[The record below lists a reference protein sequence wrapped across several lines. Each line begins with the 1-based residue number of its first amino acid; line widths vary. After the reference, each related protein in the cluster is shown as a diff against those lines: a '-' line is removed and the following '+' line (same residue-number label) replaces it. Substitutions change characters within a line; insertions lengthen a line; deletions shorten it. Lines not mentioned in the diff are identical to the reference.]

1 MYVTIITEH
10 LFWELEVNIM
20 HKSFVFRIY
29 PNATQRELIAK
40 TFGCTRLIYNHFLDH
55 KIKAYKESGES
66 VSYSNCASLL
76 TSLKKELAFLK
87 EVDSIAL
94 QQSLRH
100 LDTAYKNF
108 FTNPAS
114 GFPKFK
120 SKKSHNFSYSTV
132 NVNNNICLD
141 GGYIKLPKLGTVRVR
156 QHREIPEGY
165 KLKSATVKQVSS
177 GKYYVSVL
185 FEYENQVIV
194 KNGGTSIGLD
204 FSMHSLFVGSNGL
217 ICDYPR
223 FYRKCEERLSREQ
236 RKLSHMKKGS
246 SNYRKQR
253 IKVARIHEK
262 VSNQR
267 KDFLHKK
274 SLSLAESYSLVA
286 VEDLNMKAVSRSLNF
301 GKSVADNGWNMFLNM
316 LSYKLEERGGQLVK
330 VDRFFPSSQ
339 TCSNC
344 GNINPVTKNLAVREW
359 TCPVCGAHHDRD
371 VNAAINILN
380 EGLKLIA

>member
-1 MYVTIITEH
+1 
-10 LFWELEVNIM
+10 M

-29 PNATQRELIAK
+29 PTASQRELIAK
-40 TFGCTRLIYNHFLDH
+40 TFGCSRLVYNHFLDH
-55 KIKAYKESGES
+55 KIRTYKESGAS

-76 TSLKKELAFLK
+76 TSLKKELTFLK
-87 EVDSIAL
+87 DVDSIAL

-100 LDTAYKNF
+100 LDAAYKNF

-120 SKKSHNFSYSTV
+120 SRKDSNHSYSTV
-132 NVNNNICLD
+132 NVNNNICLN
-141 GGYIKLPKLGTVRVR
+141 GGYIKLPKLGTVKVR
-156 QHREIPEGY
+156 QHRDIPDGY
-165 KLKSATVKQVSS
+165 KLTSVTVKQVPS

-194 KNGGTSIGLD
+194 KNDGTSIGLD
-204 FSMHSLFVGSNGL
+204 FSMHSLFVDSKGQV
-217 ICDYPR
+217 CDYPR
-223 FYRKCEERLSREQ
+223 FYRKCEEKLAREQ

-246 SNYRKQR
+246 SNYRKQK

-274 SLSLAESYSLVA
+274 ALSLAESYSLVA
-286 VEDLNMKAVSRSLNF
+286 VEDLNMKAMSKSLNF
-301 GKSVADNGWNMFLNM
+301 GKSVADNGWSMFLNM
-316 LSYKLEERGGQLVK
+316 LSYKLEDRGGQLVK

-339 TCSNC
+339 TCSHC
-344 GNINPVTKNLAVREW
+344 GSISPVTKDLSVREW
-359 TCPVCGAHHDRD
+359 TCPVCGRHHNRD